1 MPDRRHPD
9 PAVLASDVLD
19 RRNFLARVG
28 AAAGFAGL
36 GLGTSSAL
44 AATEKGS
51 STISMEVN
59 GTYPVVPLT
68 KETLNI
74 AVMQTRV
81 RPVDA
86 KNPEPGRRE
95 NLEHMLDLIDNTQN
109 YGPTKDLLQFHEF
122 PITGFRFEWDRADV
136 LRAAI
141 ELPGPE
147 SEALSK
153 KAQQYGCY
161 IVFGSYV
168 RDDKD
173 WPNHILSITTILG
186 PDGKIVA
193 KHWKARNIM
202 GVFTAGRQ
210 PIELMTSTIYNCL
223 DRYTEMYGADEVV
236 PVTRTPWGNFC
247 TSSVQREPELFRAM
261 TLKGGEIFLRT
272 ATGGFTP
279 ADIQACAMYNGV
291 YATICNNSISPG
303 NRGIWENAGGGGSAV
318 YDARGE
324 IIARAESGA
333 EQQVDATIPIGA
345 YRGRHRIPE
354 ISWPLYAP
362 VYAQVCEQ
370 LSRRACSRSTCRRR
384 FPTRR
389 GSCGTRRTG
398 TGSER

>member
-1 MPDRRHPD
+1 MPERRRPD

-19 RRNFLARVG
+19 RRDFLTRVG
-28 AAAGFAGL
+28 AAAGLAGL
-36 GLGTSSAL
+36 GLGAAPAS
-44 AATEKGS
+44 AATGKGS
-51 STISMEVN
+51 ATISMEAN
-59 GTYPVVPLT
+59 GTYPVVPLA
-68 KETLNI
+68 KETLSI

-95 NLEHMLDLIDNTQN
+95 NLDHMLELIDNTQN
-109 YGPTKDLLQFHEF
+109 YGPTKDVLQFHEF

-168 RDDKD
+168 RDDAN

-261 TLKGGEIFLRT
+261 TLKGGEVFLRT

-279 ADIQACAMYNGV
+279 TDIQACAMYNGV

-303 NRGIWENAGGGGSAV
+303 NRGIWEDAGGGGSAV
-318 YDARGE
+318 YDPRGE
-324 IIARAESGA
+324 IIAKAQSGA
-333 EQQVDATIPIGA
+333 EQEVDATIPIGA

-362 VYAQVCEQ
+362 VYARYVNNYPPSMFTKYLPPT
-370 LSRRACSRSTCRRR
+370 LSDAARYLRDPKNRNWK
-384 FPTRR
+384 
-389 GSCGTRRTG
+389 
-398 TGSER
+398 

>member
-1 MPDRRHPD
+1 MPVLRHPD
-9 PAVLASDVLD
+9 PAALASDVLD
-19 RRNFLARVG
+19 RRDFLARVG
-28 AAAGFAGL
+28 AAAGLAGL
-36 GLGTSSAL
+36 GLASGPARAAAEKASDAL
-44 AATEKGS
+44 AMNS
-51 STISMEVN
+51 D

-68 KETLNI
+68 KEALGI

-95 NLEHMLDLIDNTQN
+95 NLEHMVEVIDNVQN
-109 YGPTKDLLQFHEF
+109 YGPTKDLLFFHEF
-122 PITGFRFEWDRADV
+122 PITGFRFEWERADV

-147 SEALSK
+147 SEVLAK

-173 WPNHILSITTILG
+173 WPNHILSITTILS
-186 PDGKIVA
+186 PEGKIVA

-202 GVFTAGRQ
+202 GVFTAGRT

-223 DRYTEMYGADEVV
+223 DRYTEMYGADAVI

-261 TLKGGEIFLRT
+261 ALKGGELFLRT

-279 ADIQACAMYNGV
+279 TDIQACAMYNGV
-291 YATICNNSISPG
+291 HVAICNNAISPG
-303 NRGIWENAGGGGSAV
+303 NKGIWENAGGGGSAV
-318 YDARGE
+318 YDPRGE
-324 IIARAESGA
+324 IMARAESGA
-333 EQQVDATIPIGA
+333 EQEVDAMIPIGS
-345 YRGRHRIPE
+345 YRARHKVPE
-354 ISWPLYAP
+354 ICWPMYAP
-362 VYAQVCEQ
+362 VYARYVSNYPPGEYTRY
-370 LSRRACSRSTCRRR
+370 LP
-384 FPTRR
+384 PTLQDAAKYLRDPKNR
-389 GSCGTRRTG
+389 NWK
-398 TGSER
+398 